1 MAVTSTF
8 SAELIS
14 VSSILTY
21 DVYKTYIN
29 PKASGKQ
36 LIYIS
41 YAGVL
46 FFALA
51 LAGFST
57 GLYYIGISLGY
68 LYLMMGVIISAA
80 VIPATLTLLWSGQS
94 WAAAT
99 FAPCLGFAC
108 SLTAWLVTAKA
119 KFGELSVD
127 STGDNIPMLAG
138 NVVSLFSPVLFIVVL
153 TYVPPFKP
161 QRYDWQSMLQIKMA
175 VDADDDRDEE
185 AEQQQLL
192 RARKIA
198 RILCV
203 VLTLCLLLLWPM
215 PMYGSGYIFSKQ
227 VRKVSHSGYL
237 AFPWLTEIISSSR
250 AGSRWPSSGSSP
262 RCSWLAFCRFGRVD
276 RVSSAPL
283 KPL

>member
-14 VSSILTY
+14 VSSIFTY

-41 YAGVL
+41 YVGVF
-46 FFALA
+46 FFAVA

-57 GLYYIGISLGY
+57 ALYYIGISMGY

-80 VIPATLTLLWSGQS
+80 VVPATLTLLWSGQS

-108 SLTAWLVTAKA
+108 SLTAWLVTAKTQ
-119 KFGELSVD
+119 FGELSVD
-127 STGDNIPMLAG
+127 ATGSNMPMLAG
-138 NVVSLFSPVLFIVVL
+138 NVVSLFSPILFIAIL

-161 QRYDWQSMLQIKMA
+161 QNYDWQSMLEISQGD
-175 VDADDDRDEE
+175 DADDDRDE
-185 AEQQQLL
+185 ATEQMQLL
-192 RARKIA
+192 RARKTA

-203 VLTLCLLLLWPM
+203 MLTLCLLLLWPM
-215 PMYGSGYIFSKQ
+215 PMYGTGYIFSK
-227 VRKVSHSGYL
+227 KVSIPHLLSTDIHY
-237 AFPWLTEIISSSR
+237 ANFNSSSLV
-250 AGSRWPSSGSSP
+250 GLSSDFYG
-262 RCSWLAFCRFGRVD
+262 CSLL
-276 RVSSAPL
+276 S
-283 KPL
+283 